1 MSITLYF
8 NPYSHRCL
16 SVKTVLLLTK
26 SDFNEK
32 IIDVLKGENV
42 KQAFTNINPNQTVP
56 AITEGFF
63 SLFESHA
70 IIKYICINKPDYKLY
85 PNTLQQK
92 ALVDSYLDWHQNE
105 FTKLLDYSKE
115 CYLQPLLIGNKIPEN
130 RVSRLVDV
138 EEVLV
143 FFTKTFLNN
152 GQYNYIYDQPSFT
165 LADIRAVCD
174 LTSLFIC
181 NFDFEKFPILEQ
193 YIWRMFK
200 ITDLYQ
206 SHKEYFNLIQKQ
218 KYKNQFIQSILTKQI
233 KQEQI
238 TLYFYPLS
246 SPSRAVR
253 SLFLM
258 AKIEYNEK
266 VIDILKSEN
275 KSDNYTQINPNQT
288 VPCIKQGT
296 FTLFESHAILKY
308 ICEQYMLLD
317 FYPQENLRL
326 KAQIDSY
333 LDFHLSEMRQITEFV
348 MSSQKNQ
355 NEQELKDKQK
365 NIDQLLQFFVK
376 IFLNEGKYKYIYN
389 HKTISI
395 ADLSAVN
402 EILFLV
408 MINYE
413 FNNVP
418 QIQKYIANI
427 IENSQVKQSN
437 KEYFSTISSN
447 QHNNLNQFNK
457 QIITTTKKRGC
468 C

>member
-32 IIDVLKGENV
+32 IIDVLKGENL

-70 IIKYICINKPDYKLY
+70 IMKYICINKPDFKLY
-85 PNTLQQK
+85 PNTLQQR
-92 ALVDSYLDWHQNE
+92 ALIDSYLDWHQNE

-115 CYLQPLLIGNKIPEN
+115 CYLQPLLIGNKVPEN

-138 EEVLV
+138 EEVMH
-143 FFTKTFLNN
+143 FFIKTFLNN
-152 GQYNYIYDQPSFT
+152 GQYNYVFDQPNFT

-181 NFDFEKFPILEQ
+181 NFDFEKFPVLEQ

-206 SHKEYFNLIQKQ
+206 SHKDYFNLIQKQ
-218 KYKNQFIQSILTKQI
+218 KYKNQFIQSILTKQL

-238 TLYFYPLS
+238 TLYFHPLS

-253 SLFLM
+253 SLLLLAQIDFD
-258 AKIEYNEK
+258 EK

-275 KSDNYTQINPNQT
+275 KSDQYTKINPNQT
-288 VPCIKQGT
+288 VPSIKQGT

-308 ICEQYMLLD
+308 ICEQYRLFD

-326 KAQIDSY
+326 KALIDNY
-333 LDFHLSEMRQITEFV
+333 LDFHLNEMKQITDYV
-348 MSSQKNQ
+348 LNSQKIL
-355 NEQELKDKQK
+355 NEQELKEKQL
-365 NIDQLLQFFVK
+365 NIDKLLQFFVK

-408 MINYE
+408 MINYD
-413 FNNVP
+413 FNQVP
-418 QIQKYIANI
+418 QIQKYITNI
-427 IENSQVKQSN
+427 IDNEYVKQSN
-437 KEYFSTISSN
+437 KEYLSTISSN
-447 QHNNLNQFNK
+447 QHNNFNQFNK
-457 QIITTTKKRGC
+457 QIITTQKKRGC

>member
-70 IIKYICINKPDYKLY
+70 ILKYICINKPDYKLY

-115 CYLQPLLIGNKIPEN
+115 CYLQPLLIGNKVPEN

-138 EEVLV
+138 EEVLL
-143 FFTKTFLNN
+143 FFIKTFLNN
-152 GQYNYIYDQPSFT
+152 GQYNYINDQPSFT

-238 TLYFYPLS
+238 TLYFHPLS

-275 KSDNYTQINPNQT
+275 KSEYYTQVNPNQT
-288 VPCIKQGT
+288 VPCIKQGN

-355 NEQELKDKQK
+355 NEQELREKQK

-427 IENSQVKQSN
+427 IENSHVKQSN